1 MATTTLIRPASP
13 ASRTGHAVVA
23 ACAII
28 GLGIQCVIV
37 SGYPAAEI
45 PMRAIRMLSFFT
57 ILTNGLVAAASIGLA
72 IGKGGLYR
80 WAEQPRVR
88 AAITV
93 YILVV
98 AIIFH
103 LLLSHTIKPGVLHH
117 WGNIFLHQVVPVL
130 WVAAWLAFPTHGGI
144 DNRAPIRWL
153 GYPAFFGG
161 WTLIHGAEGLWYP
174 YPFMNV
180 IHLGWVFVLRNMLAI
195 GLFFVALGYL
205 IRWIDKRLAAWWS
218 ARG

>member
-1 MATTTLIRPASP
+1 MASTALTPPATTP
-13 ASRTGHAVVA
+13 SRIGHAVVA
-23 ACAII
+23 ACAIT
-28 GLGIQCVIV
+28 GLAIQFAIV
-37 SGYPAAEI
+37 LGYPADEI

-72 IGKGGLYR
+72 IGSGKLHR
-80 WAEQPRVR
+80 WSAKPRVR

-103 LLLSHTIKPGVLHH
+103 LLLSHTVKPGILHH
-117 WGNIFLHQVVPVL
+117 WGNIFCHQVVPTL
-130 WVAAWLAFPTHGGI
+130 WVAAWLGFGRHGEI

-161 WTLIHGAEGLWYP
+161 WTLIHGAESTWYP

-180 IHLGWVFVLRNMLAI
+180 LHLGWVFVLRNMLLI

-205 IRWIDKRLAAWWS
+205 IRWIDGRLALWRS